1 MVVGQP
7 QRDQAVLELPAPQLL
22 LRGAV
27 PRPGGLFAVEIEA
40 LVLRQ
45 IQRLWLLFEQVERIG
60 EPFGQPLLEAV
71 VDVVGRFDIADAQ
84 AVIEQFAGP
93 VSGEIRLGL
102 PLLAAF
108 PIPKTATARGTGGR
122 ETGILGTT
130 RAAYGCGGTRAD
142 SEFGCESTF
151 GALRFVLF

>member
-1 MVVGQP
+1 MQETHSIERTAFEGCNHYTWYRPPHTLPCELRHTTAPTGRRQGKAERYRWMDAGSARRTVASSN
-7 QRDQAVLELPAPQLL
+7 QRVCQAG
-22 LRGAV
+22 RGPLQA
-27 PRPGGLFAVEIEA
+27 R
-40 LVLRQ
+40 
-45 IQRLWLLFEQVERIG
+45 FE
-60 EPFGQPLLEAV
+60 F
-71 VDVVGRFDIADAQ
+71 

>member
-1 MVVGQP
+1 MHILSGTPDAGRSTQ
-7 QRDQAVLELPAPQLL
+7 
-22 LRGAV
+22 
-27 PRPGGLFAVEIEA
+27 
-40 LVLRQ
+40 
-45 IQRLWLLFEQVERIG
+45 
-60 EPFGQPLLEAV
+60 GQPLQAAAQACKRPRQA
-71 VDVVGRFDIADAQ
+71 GRGPLQARFEF

>member
-1 MVVGQP
+1 MDAGSARRTVASSN
-7 QRDQAVLELPAPQLL
+7 QRVCQAG
-22 LRGAV
+22 RGPLQA
-27 PRPGGLFAVEIEA
+27 R
-40 LVLRQ
+40 
-45 IQRLWLLFEQVERIG
+45 FE
-60 EPFGQPLLEAV
+60 F
-71 VDVVGRFDIADAQ
+71 